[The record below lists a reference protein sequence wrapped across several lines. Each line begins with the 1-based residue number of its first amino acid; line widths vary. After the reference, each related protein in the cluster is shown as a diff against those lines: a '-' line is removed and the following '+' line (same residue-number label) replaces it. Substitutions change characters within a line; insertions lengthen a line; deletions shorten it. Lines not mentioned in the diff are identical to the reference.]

1 MTDTATDVAG
11 QSMSAVPEQRRLDL
25 KVKIES
31 TGPCRKKVFVT
42 VPRAEIDS
50 TLSKSLREL
59 IVSADVPGFR
69 KGRVPRSLVEKRF
82 RREVSGQV
90 LQRVLMES
98 LEQLAEEHN
107 LDAINEPDLDVTTLE
122 IPETG
127 DFEFDF
133 EVEVRPEFDLPDYSG
148 LKIRRP
154 VREVTDEE
162 ITASIDAYREQFA
175 TMSEPLDTPAE
186 AGDLVIGDVRVLFN
200 GEELG
205 RRSGVQ
211 LRVSPRIRFLDAE
224 VEAADKLLL
233 GATPGARLS
242 LPGKISMEASRAELR
257 GETVTVEVDVQDV
270 RRKTL
275 FETEKLANVFGHET
289 VDELRKWFHNVQD
302 RQLKF
307 RQRQA
312 VREQVLEQIS
322 TSAQWDL
329 PENLVLRQVEN
340 ALRREVLEM
349 REAGYTDQQ
358 ISARQAEMRQNQLSE
373 TRQALKQHFILDK
386 LATEQNIEV
395 SPVEKEMEI
404 LNMAQQSGESPRKV
418 RAQLERR
425 GMIENLE
432 AQIRERKAVD
442 FILEKASF
450 EDVPDQWT
458 PPENSHTVDLAL
470 CELGAVSE
478 PVVEEEGAG

>member
-1 MTDTATDVAG
+1 
-11 QSMSAVPEQRRLDL
+11 MSAVPEQRRLDL

-358 ISARQAEMRQNQLSE
+358 ISARQAEMRQNQLS
-373 TRQALKQHFILDK
+373 
-386 LATEQNIEV
+386 
-395 SPVEKEMEI
+395 
-404 LNMAQQSGESPRKV
+404 
-418 RAQLERR
+418 
-425 GMIENLE
+425 
-432 AQIRERKAVD
+432 
-442 FILEKASF
+442 
-450 EDVPDQWT
+450 
-458 PPENSHTVDLAL
+458 
-470 CELGAVSE
+470 
-478 PVVEEEGAG
+478 

>member
-1 MTDTATDVAG
+1 MTDATEVVG
-11 QSMSAVPEQRRLDL
+11 QSTASIPGQRRLDL
-25 KVKIES
+25 KVQIES
-31 TGPCRKKVFVT
+31 TGPCRKKVSVT

-50 TLSKSLREL
+50 TLAKSLREL

-69 KGRVPRSLVEKRF
+69 KGRVPRSLVEKKYRK
-82 RREVSGQV
+82 EVSGQV
-90 LQRVLMES
+90 LQRVLMDS
-98 LEQLAEEHN
+98 LEQLAEEHQ

-122 IPETG
+122 IPEKG

-133 EVEVRPEFDLPDYSG
+133 EVEVRPEFDLPKYDG
-148 LKIRRP
+148 LKIKRP
-154 VREVTDEE
+154 VREISEEEVT
-162 ITASIDAYREQFA
+162 AAIDMYGEQFSA
-175 TMSEPLDTPAE
+175 MSTPVESPAE
-186 AGDLVIGDVRVLFN
+186 EGDFLESDLRFVFN
-200 GEELG
+200 GEEIG
-205 RRSGVQ
+205 RRSGVE
-211 LRVSPRIRFLDAE
+211 LRVSPRLRFLDSE
-224 VEAADKLLL
+224 VEAADKVLK
-233 GATPGARLS
+233 GAVPGAQLS
-242 LPGKISMEASRAELR
+242 LPAKISMEASRAELR
-257 GETVTVEVDVQDV
+257 GETVTIEVDVKDV
-270 RRKTL
+270 RRKTPY
-275 FETEKLANVFGHET
+275 EPANLASAFGHDN
-289 VDELRKWFHNVQD
+289 VDELRKTIRGILD
-302 RQLKF
+302 RQMQF

-312 VREQVLEQIS
+312 VRDQVLEQIS
-322 TSAQWDL
+322 ASASWEL

-358 ISARQAEMRQNQLSE
+358 IAARQAEMRQNQLSE

-425 GMIENLE
+425 GMMENLE

-458 PPENSHTVDLAL
+458 PPENSHAVDLAL
-470 CELGAVSE
+470 CELGAVTE
-478 PVVEEEGAG
+478 AAVEEEAAG